1 MNSLDRAVL
10 IGYFGV
16 MVAIGVWSHKRVD
29 DVSDFFTAGG
39 KMPWWLSGI
48 SHHMS
53 GYSAVMFTG
62 YAGIAYQYGITSY
75 VTWSFPIAI
84 GIAIGARLFAGRLNR
99 LRSRLGVASPLEYL
113 KARYNLPTQQ
123 ALAWSGVLL
132 KIVDVGAKWAAI
144 ATLLSV
150 FTGMSLNQGI
160 LITGLITG
168 VYCTVGGLWA
178 DALTELGQFVIQLL
192 AGVAMLV
199 TVLGEL
205 GGFSSLWTVWDK
217 LPDSHTQPTVGPYT
231 LTFLLAYLFIKT
243 FEYSGGMWNQ
253 AQRFMATASPR
264 QAKRSAR
271 LSALLWF
278 IWPAV
283 LFFPMW
289 VAPLLV
295 KAQKPDASDSYAL
308 LTERLLPHGLL
319 GLVIVGFF
327 SHTMAMCSSDANA
340 ISAVF
345 TRDIAPALSARA
357 RAWSHRAGLLA
368 ARLSTV
374 AFLALSMAIATQVN
388 SPAFKDIITVVIK
401 WVAGLV
407 GPISIPFLLGM
418 LRVFRRSGPTAAL
431 GSWAAGLFA
440 FWLTNYGL
448 SDVQL
453 QIQIVSPV
461 ATSLVLYLLLGLV
474 RPEDTE
480 ERDAVLARINS
491 GGDDHGTTGAWPV
504 AGAGVGAGAGADGGA
519 GAGGAGAGAGAGGAG
534 AAAGLAG
541 IPEQAAGSEG
551 RAGDER
557 TGDGRRQDG
566 PGLRP

>member
-1 MNSLDRAVL
+1 MNSLDWAVL

-16 MVAIGVWSHKRVD
+16 MVAIGVWSHQRVD
-29 DVSDFFTAGG
+29 DVGDFFTAGG
-39 KMPWWLSGI
+39 RMPWWLSGI

-99 LRSRLGVASPLEYL
+99 LRSRLHVASPLEYL
-113 KARYNLPTQQ
+113 KSRYNLPTQQ

-150 FTGMSLNQGI
+150 FTGLTLNQGI
-160 LITGLITG
+160 LITGAVTG

-199 TVLGEL
+199 TVLAEL
-205 GGFSSLWTVWDK
+205 GGVSALWTVWDR
-217 LPDSHTQPTVGPYT
+217 LPDGHAQPTVGPYT

-253 AQRFMATASPR
+253 AQRYMATRSAR
-264 QAKRSAR
+264 EARRSAR
-271 LSALLWF
+271 LSAVLWF
-278 IWPAV
+278 VWPAV

-295 KAQKPDASDSYAL
+295 KAEKPDASDSYAL

-345 TRDIAPALSARA
+345 TRDIAPALPK
-357 RAWSHRAGLLA
+357 
-368 ARLSTV
+368 
-374 AFLALSMAIATQVN
+374 I
-388 SPAFKDIITVVIK
+388 
-401 WVAGLV
+401 
-407 GPISIPFLLGM
+407 
-418 LRVFRRSGPTAAL
+418 
-431 GSWAAGLFA
+431 
-440 FWLTNYGL
+440 
-448 SDVQL
+448 
-453 QIQIVSPV
+453 
-461 ATSLVLYLLLGLV
+461 
-474 RPEDTE
+474 
-480 ERDAVLARINS
+480 
-491 GGDDHGTTGAWPV
+491 
-504 AGAGVGAGAGADGGA
+504 
-519 GAGGAGAGAGAGGAG
+519 
-534 AAAGLAG
+534 
-541 IPEQAAGSEG
+541 G
-551 RAGDER
+551 RAHV
-557 TGDGRRQDG
+557 
-566 PGLRP
+566 

>member
-1 MNSLDRAVL
+1 MNGLDWTVL

-29 DVSDFFTAGG
+29 NVSDFFTAGG
-39 KMPWWLSGI
+39 RMPWWLSGI

-62 YAGIAYQYGITSY
+62 YAGISYQYGITSY

-99 LRSRLGVASPLEYL
+99 LRSRLHVASPLEYL
-113 KARYNLPTQQ
+113 KTRYNLPTQQ

-150 FTGMSLNQGI
+150 FTGVSLNQGI
-160 LITGLITG
+160 LITGVVTA

-192 AGVAMLV
+192 AGLAMLV
-199 TVLGEL
+199 TVLSEL
-205 GGFSSLWTVWDK
+205 GGVSSLWTVWDR
-217 LPDSHTQPTVGPYT
+217 LPATHTQPTVGPYT

-253 AQRFMATASPR
+253 AQRYMATSSAR
-264 QAKRSAR
+264 EAQRSAR
-271 LSALLWF
+271 LSAVLWF
-278 IWPAV
+278 VWPAV

-295 KAQKPDASDSYAL
+295 KAEKPDASDSYAL

-345 TRDIAPALSARA
+345 TRDIAPAVSAKA
-357 RAWSHRAGLLA
+357 RGWSHRAGLVA
-368 ARLSTV
+368 ARLSTL
-374 AFLALSMAIATQVN
+374 AFLGLSMAIATQVD
-388 SPAFKDIITVVIK
+388 SPAFAGIISVVIK

-418 LRVFRRSGPTAAL
+418 LPVFRRSGPVAAL
-431 GSWAAGLFA
+431 VSWAAGLFA
-440 FWLTNYGL
+440 FWLTNYGVTGL
-448 SDVQL
+448 SL

-461 ATSLVLYLLLGLV
+461 AVSLVLFMLIGLV
-474 RPEDTE
+474 KPEDTP

-491 GGDDHGTTGAWPV
+491 DGDDEGP
-504 AGAGVGAGAGADGGA
+504 
-519 GAGGAGAGAGAGGAG
+519 G
-534 AAAGLAG
+534 AAALTVPGQSA
-541 IPEQAAGSEG
+541 P
-551 RAGDER
+551 
-557 TGDGRRQDG
+557 QDQKK
-566 PGLRP
+566 PV

>member
-1 MNSLDRAVL
+1 MNGLDWTVL

-39 KMPWWLSGI
+39 RMPWWLSGI

-62 YAGIAYQYGITSY
+62 YAGISYQYGITSY

-84 GIAIGARLFAGRLNR
+84 GIAIGAQLFAPRLNR
-99 LRSRLGVASPLEYL
+99 LRSRLHVASPLEYL
-113 KARYNLPTQQ
+113 KNRYNLSTQQ

-150 FTGMSLNQGI
+150 FTGVSLNQGI
-160 LITGLITG
+160 LITGVVTA

-192 AGVAMLV
+192 AGLAMLV
-199 TVLGEL
+199 TVLSEL
-205 GGFSSLWTVWDK
+205 GGVSALWTVWDR
-217 LPDSHTQPTVGPYT
+217 LPATHTQPTVGPYT

-253 AQRFMATASPR
+253 AQRYMATGSAR
-264 QAKRSAR
+264 EAKRSAR
-271 LSALLWF
+271 LSAVLWF
-278 IWPAV
+278 VWPAV

-295 KAQKPDASDSYAL
+295 KAEKPDASDSYAL

-345 TRDIAPALSARA
+345 TRDIAPAVSAKA
-357 RAWSHRAGLLA
+357 RSWSHRAGLVA
-368 ARLSTV
+368 ARLSTL
-374 AFLALSMAIATQVN
+374 AFLGLSMAIATQVD
-388 SPAFKDIITVVIK
+388 SPAFAGIISVVIK

-418 LRVFRRSGPTAAL
+418 LPVFRRSGPVAAL
-431 GSWAAGLFA
+431 VSWAAGLFA
-440 FWLTNYGL
+440 FWLTNYGIAGL
-448 SDVQL
+448 SL
-453 QIQIVSPV
+453 QIQIVAPV
-461 ATSLVLYLLLGLV
+461 AVSLVLFVLIGLV
-474 RPEDTE
+474 KPEDTP

-491 GGDDHGTTGAWPV
+491 DGDD
-504 AGAGVGAGAGADGGA
+504 DGP
-519 GAGGAGAGAGAGGAG
+519 G
-534 AAAGLAG
+534 AAALAVPG
-541 IPEQAAGSEG
+541 QAAP
-551 RAGDER
+551 
-557 TGDGRRQDG
+557 QDLKK
-566 PGLRP
+566 PV

>member
-1 MNSLDRAVL
+1 MNGLDWTVL

-39 KMPWWLSGI
+39 RMPWWLSGI

-99 LRSRLGVASPLEYL
+99 LRSRLHVASPLEYL
-113 KARYNLPTQQ
+113 KSRYNLPTQQ

-150 FTGMSLNQGI
+150 FTGVSLNQGI
-160 LITGLITG
+160 LITGVVTAI
-168 VYCTVGGLWA
+168 YCTVGGLWA

-192 AGVAMLV
+192 AGLAMLV
-199 TVLGEL
+199 TVLAEL
-205 GGFSSLWTVWDK
+205 GGVSALWTVWDR
-217 LPDSHTQPTVGPYT
+217 LPDTHTQPTVGPYT

-253 AQRFMATASPR
+253 AQRYMATS
-264 QAKRSAR
+264 SAR
-271 LSALLWF
+271 EARRSALLSAALWF
-278 IWPAV
+278 VWPAV

-308 LTERLLPHGLL
+308 LTEHLLPHGLL

-340 ISAVF
+340 IAAVF
-345 TRDIAPALSARA
+345 TRDIAPAVSAKA
-357 RAWSHRAGLLA
+357 RDWSHRAGLVA
-368 ARLSTV
+368 ARLSTL
-374 AFLALSMAIATQVN
+374 AFLGLSMAIATQVN
-388 SPAFKDIITVVIK
+388 SPAFAGIISVVIK

-418 LRVFRRSGPTAAL
+418 LPLFRRSGPVAAL
-431 GSWAAGLFA
+431 VSWAAGLFA
-440 FWLTNYGL
+440 FWLTNYGIA
-448 SDVQL
+448 DVSL

-461 ATSLVLYLLLGLV
+461 AVSLVLFVLIGLV
-474 RPEDTE
+474 KPEDTP

-491 GGDDHGTTGAWPV
+491 GGDD
-504 AGAGVGAGAGADGGA
+504 DGPE
-519 GAGGAGAGAGAGGAG
+519 G
-534 AAAGLAG
+534 AAALPVPG
-541 IPEQAAGSEG
+541 QAAPL
-551 RAGDER
+551 D
-557 TGDGRRQDG
+557 QKK
-566 PGLRP
+566 PV